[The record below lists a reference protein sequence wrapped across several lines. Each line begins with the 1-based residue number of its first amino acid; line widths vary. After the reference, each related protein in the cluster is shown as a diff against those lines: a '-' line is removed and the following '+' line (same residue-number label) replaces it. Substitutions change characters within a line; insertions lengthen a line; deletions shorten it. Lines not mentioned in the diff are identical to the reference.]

1 MIGSSLVAIDF
12 MTMPLS
18 RYLSGD
24 FVTPAMTFAW
34 QQGIPYSIFG
44 PGGRRDLPKE
54 TPFGG
59 ADAPEKRAR
68 FIPMIVD
75 DLKKLPGTAA
85 SSWDEASVAAPTFHR
100 VDPKSYESLLEVAK
114 TRVTRPSFLS
124 FLKRKTAVPAH
135 VGASVFLPVTFD
147 VPFDMPVVFE
157 RVAGSAAVA
166 LRELEAAGWPDS
178 TSSARETL
186 LDALR
191 DAVRLQLPMIVDT

>member
-1 MIGSSLVAIDF
+1 

-34 QQGIPYSIFG
+34 ERGIAYSLFG
-44 PGGRRDLPKE
+44 PGGRRDLPKD

-59 ADAPEKRAR
+59 ADAPEKRAQ

-75 DLKKLPGTAA
+75 DLKKLPGAVGA
-85 SSWDEASVAAPTFHR
+85 SAWDEASVAAPTFHR
-100 VDPKSYESLLEVAK
+100 VDPSSYERLLEVAK

-124 FLKRKTAVPAH
+124 FLKRKTAGPAH
-135 VGASVFLPVTFD
+135 VTASVFLPVSFD

-157 RVAGSAAVA
+157 RVAGSAPGA
-166 LRELEAAGWPDS
+166 LRELEAAGWPDA

-186 LDALR
+186 LEALR

>member
-1 MIGSSLVAIDF
+1 MAIDF
-12 MTMPLS
+12 ITMPLS

-24 FVTPAMTFAW
+24 FVTPAMAFAW
-34 QQGIPYSIFG
+34 QQGVPYSVFG
-44 PGGRRDLPKE
+44 PGGRREIPKE

-59 ADAPEKRAR
+59 ADAAEKRGR
-68 FIPMIVD
+68 FIPMILD
-75 DLKKLPGTAA
+75 DLKKLPGAVGA

-114 TRVTRPSFLS
+114 TRATRPSFLS
-124 FLKRKTAVPAH
+124 FLKRKAAVQAH
-135 VGASVFLPVTFD
+135 VAASVFLPVTFD

-157 RVAGSAAVA
+157 RVAGSAPVA

>member
-1 MIGSSLVAIDF
+1 MAIDF

-24 FVTPAMTFAW
+24 FVTPAMTLAW
-34 QQGIPYSIFG
+34 EQGIPYSIFG
-44 PGGRRDLPKE
+44 PGGRRELPKD

-75 DLKKLPGTAA
+75 DLKKLPGTVGA

-114 TRVTRPSFLS
+114 TRVTRPLFLS

-135 VGASVFLPVTFD
+135 VAASVFLPVPFD

-157 RVAGSAAVA
+157 RVAASAPVA
-166 LRELEAAGWPDS
+166 LRELEAGGWPDS

-191 DAVRLQLPMIVDT
+191 DAVRLQLPMIVDA

>member
-1 MIGSSLVAIDF
+1 MAVDF
-12 MTMPLS
+12 VTMPLS

-34 QQGIPYSIFG
+34 QQGVPYSLFG
-44 PGGRRDLPKE
+44 PGGRREIPKD

-59 ADAPEKRAR
+59 ADAQKKRAR
-68 FIPMIVD
+68 FIPMMLD
-75 DLKKLPGTAA
+75 DLKKLPGTLGAI
-85 SSWDEASVAAPTFHR
+85 SWDEASVAAPTFHR

-114 TRVTRPSFLS
+114 SRVTRPSFLS

-135 VGASVFLPVTFD
+135 IAASVFLPVSFD

-157 RVAGSAAVA
+157 RVAGSATVA
-166 LRELEAAGWPDS
+166 LRELEAADWPDS
-178 TSSARETL
+178 TSSARDTL